1 MAIRNAVAAQLGW
14 VSPEVVP
21 YQNSPF
27 FVSAID
33 TVPFFRLGVPA
44 DLTPGFPDLPDF
56 A

>member
-1 MAIRNAVAAQLGW
+1 

-33 TVPFFRLGVPA
+33 TVPFFKLGLSA
-44 DLTPGFPDLPDF
+44 DLTPSVPDVPDF

>member
-1 MAIRNAVAAQLGW
+1 
-14 VSPEVVP
+14 VSPDVVP

-33 TVPFFRLGVPA
+33 TVPFFKLGFPA
-44 DLTPGFPDLPDF
+44 DLTPSFPDRLDF